1 MGMLILRKLV
11 RIAEIKD
18 LQEYLQVV
26 DDQKS

>member
-18 LQEYLQVV
+18 LQEFLQVV
-26 DDQKS
+26 DDRKS